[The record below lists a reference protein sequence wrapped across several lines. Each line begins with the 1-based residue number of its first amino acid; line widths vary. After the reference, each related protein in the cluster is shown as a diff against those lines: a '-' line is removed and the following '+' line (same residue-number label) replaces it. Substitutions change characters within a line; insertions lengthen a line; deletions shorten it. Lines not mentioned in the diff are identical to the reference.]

1 MGIFA
6 LQTFL
11 FDMKSYVFILI
22 LSLFAV
28 CSVRAADPAD
38 PAALRKATERKIENY
53 LMQGVAGRYFPG
65 GQLVIGGKNGVIYST
80 AVGSF
85 DYSGGHRVTETD
97 LYDLASVTKVMST
110 TLAVMTL
117 YGEGR
122 IKLSDRLG
130 AVVPRYGDTPVA
142 DITVRDLLRHTSGMK
157 PVIYVCELTCR
168 PVADSVRLLSTK
180 RDSLHTVAVDAST
193 YVVDTFV
200 YDDRYVS
207 LTPDST
213 TIFGV
218 SPGLWVRPT
227 LLSAIDSAVVA
238 SYQPERRGRYRYSC
252 LNFYLLQQA
261 VEELSGESLDRFAG
275 SIYRRMGL
283 NNIGYKPLEWSDI
296 SRIAPTEYDLLM
308 RHDTVRGYVHDEMSA
323 SLGGVCGNAG
333 LFADGLDVASL
344 CQMFLAGG
352 RWNGMQIIKPE
363 VLRLFTSEQMSPS
376 SRVNRGLGF
385 DRLKTEPYSASSYG
399 HTGFTGTYFWCDP
412 SLDLYAVLLTNG
424 VYPSRIDKTIGG
436 SYRKRIWEL
445 AKELRKIQ

>member
-1 MGIFA
+1 MNR
-6 LQTFL
+6 
-11 FDMKSYVFILI
+11 ILAI
-22 LSLFAV
+22 LLPLVAI
-28 CSVRAADPAD
+28 CSARAADPAD

-65 GQLVIGGKNGVIYST
+65 GQLVIGNKSGVIYST
-80 AVGSF
+80 SVGSF
-85 DYSGGHRVTETD
+85 DYSGGRKVTDTD

-130 AVVPRYGDTPVA
+130 SLVPRYSGSAVA
-142 DITVRDLLRHTSGMK
+142 DITVRDMLRHTSGMK

-168 PVADSVRLLSTK
+168 PIADSVKLLSAK

-200 YDDRYVS
+200 YDNRYVS
-207 LTPDST
+207 ATPDST
-213 TIFGV
+213 TLFDL
-218 SPGLWVRPT
+218 SPRLWVRRP

-261 VEELSGESLDRFAG
+261 IEELSGETLDKFAG

-283 NNIGYKPLEWSDI
+283 TRIGYKPLEWSDI
-296 SRIAPTEYDLLM
+296 DQIAPTEYDLLM

-344 CQMFLAGG
+344 CQMFLSGG

-376 SRVNRGLGF
+376 SRVTRGLGF
-385 DRLKTEPYSASSYG
+385 DKLKTEPYSTASYG
-399 HTGFTGTYFWCDP
+399 HTGSTGTYFWCDP
-412 SLDLYAVLLTNG
+412 SIDLYAVLLTNG

-445 AKELRKIQ
+445 AKELRKRQ

>member
-1 MGIFA
+1 MKHLISA
-6 LQTFL
+6 FL
-11 FDMKSYVFILI
+11 
-22 LSLFAV
+22 LSLLAV
-28 CSVRAADPAD
+28 CSVRGADPAD
-38 PAALRKATERKIENY
+38 PTALRRATERKIEDY
-53 LMQGVAGRYFPG
+53 LAQGVSERYFPG
-65 GQLVIGGKNGVIYST
+65 GQLVIGNKNGVLYS
-80 AVGSF
+80 ASAGCF
-85 DYSGGHRVTETD
+85 DYSGGRRVTDTD

-122 IKLSDRLG
+122 IRLADRLG
-130 AVVPRYGDTPVA
+130 ELVPRYDGSPVS

-157 PVIYVCELTCR
+157 PVIYVCELTCK
-168 PVADSVRLLSTK
+168 PVTDSVKLLSAK
-180 RDSLHTVAVDAST
+180 RDPLHTVAVDAAT
-193 YVVDTFV
+193 FVADTFV

-207 LTPDST
+207 LAPDST
-213 TIFGV
+213 TLFNV
-218 SPGLWVRPT
+218 SPRLWVRPP

-261 VEELSGESLDRFAG
+261 VEKLSGETLDRFAG

-283 NNIGYKPLEWSDI
+283 SHIGYKPLEWSDI
-296 SRIAPTEYDLLM
+296 DSIAPTEYDLLM

-344 CQMFLAGG
+344 CQMFLSEG

-385 DRLKTEPYSASSYG
+385 DKLKTEPYSAASYG

-424 VYPSRIDKTIGG
+424 VYPLRIEKTIGG

-445 AKELRKIQ
+445 AKELRKRQ

>member
-1 MGIFA
+1 MNR
-6 LQTFL
+6 
-11 FDMKSYVFILI
+11 ILAI
-22 LSLFAV
+22 LLSLLAI
-28 CSVRAADPAD
+28 CSARAADPTD
-38 PAALRKATERKIENY
+38 PAALRRATERKIDDY
-53 LMQGVAGRYFPG
+53 LAQGVAGHYFPG
-65 GQLVIGGKNGVIYST
+65 GQLVIGGKNGVIYSS

-85 DYSGGHRVTETD
+85 DYSGRHEVTETD
-97 LYDLASVTKVMST
+97 LYDLASVTKVMAT

-122 IKLSDRLG
+122 IKLTDKLG
-130 AVVPRYGDTPVA
+130 TIVPRYNGSTVA

-168 PVADSVRLLSTK
+168 PVADSVKLLSTK
-180 RDSLHTVAVDAST
+180 RDSVHTVAVDAST

-200 YDDRYVS
+200 YDTRYVS
-207 LTPDST
+207 PVPDST
-213 TIFGV
+213 TLFDL
-218 SPGLWVRPT
+218 SPGLWVRRP

-238 SYQPERRGRYRYSC
+238 SHQPERRGRYRYSC

-261 VEELSGESLDRFAG
+261 VEELSGETLDRFAG

-283 NNIGYKPLEWSDI
+283 DNIGYKPLEWSDI
-296 SRIAPTEYDLLM
+296 ERIAPTEYDLLM

-333 LFADGLDVASL
+333 LFADGLDMASL
-344 CQMFLAGG
+344 CQMFLSGG
-352 RWNGMQIIKPE
+352 MWNGMQIIKPE

-385 DRLKTEPYSASSYG
+385 DKLKTEPYSAASYG

-412 SLDLYAVLLTNG
+412 SIDLYAVLLTNG
-424 VYPSRIDKTIGG
+424 VYPSRREKTIGG
-436 SYRKRIWEL
+436 NYRKRIWEL
-445 AKELRKIQ
+445 AKELRRRQ

>member
-1 MGIFA
+1 MKHLISAF
-6 LQTFL
+6 LLTF
-11 FDMKSYVFILI
+11 
-22 LSLFAV
+22 FAV
-28 CSVRAADPAD
+28 CSVRGADPAD
-38 PAALRKATERKIENY
+38 PASLRKATERKIDAY
-53 LMQGVAGRYFPG
+53 LAQGVSGRYFPG
-65 GQLVIGGKNGVIYST
+65 GQLVIGGKGGVMYS
-80 AVGSF
+80 ASVGSF
-85 DYSGGHRVTETD
+85 DYSGGRKVCETD
-97 LYDLASVTKVMST
+97 LYDLASITKVMST

-122 IKLSDRLG
+122 MKLSDKLG
-130 AVVPRYGDTPVA
+130 TLVERYDGSPVS

-168 PVADSVRLLSTK
+168 PVADSVELLSAK
-180 RDSLHTVAVDAST
+180 RDSLHTVAVDAAT
-193 YVVDTFV
+193 FVADTFV

-207 LTPDST
+207 RTPDST
-213 TIFGV
+213 TLFDV
-218 SPGLWVRPT
+218 SPGLWVRPP

-261 VEELSGESLDRFAG
+261 VEELSGETLDRFVGA
-275 SIYRRMGL
+275 IYRRMGL
-283 NNIGYKPLEWSDI
+283 GRIGYKPLEWSDI
-296 SRIAPTEYDLLM
+296 DSIAPTEYDLLM

-344 CQMFLAGG
+344 CQMFLSEG

-376 SRVNRGLGF
+376 SRVSRGLGF
-385 DRLKTEPYSASSYG
+385 DKLKTEPYGASSYG

-424 VYPSRIDKTIGG
+424 VYPSRMEKTIGG

-445 AKELRKIQ
+445 AKELRRRQ

>member
-1 MGIFA
+1 MNR
-6 LQTFL
+6 
-11 FDMKSYVFILI
+11 ILAI
-22 LSLFAV
+22 LLSLFAI
-28 CSVRAADPAD
+28 CSARAADPTD
-38 PAALRKATERKIENY
+38 PAALRRATEQKIDDY
-53 LMQGVAGRYFPG
+53 LTQGVTGHYFPG
-65 GQLVIGGKNGVIYST
+65 GQLVIGGKNGVIYSA

-85 DYSGGHRVTETD
+85 DYSGRHEVTETD

-122 IKLSDRLG
+122 IKLTDRLG
-130 AVVPRYGDTPVA
+130 AIVPRYNGSTVA

-168 PVADSVRLLSTK
+168 PVADSVKLLSTK

-193 YVVDTFV
+193 YTVDAFV

-207 LTPDST
+207 PVPDST
-213 TIFGV
+213 TLFDL
-218 SPGLWVRPT
+218 SPRLWVRRP

-238 SYQPERRGRYRYSC
+238 SHQPERRGRYRYSC

-261 VEELSGESLDRFAG
+261 VEELSGETLDRFAG

-283 NNIGYKPLEWSDI
+283 DNIGYKPLEWSDI
-296 SRIAPTEYDLLM
+296 DRIAPTEYDLLM

-344 CQMFLAGG
+344 CQMFLSGG
-352 RWNGMQIIKPE
+352 MWNGMQIIKPE

-385 DRLKTEPYSASSYG
+385 DKLKTEPYSAASYG

-412 SLDLYAVLLTNG
+412 SIDLYAVFLTNG
-424 VYPSRIDKTIGG
+424 VYPSRIEKTIGG
-436 SYRKRIWEL
+436 NYRKRIWEL
-445 AKELRKIQ
+445 AKELRKRQ